1 MNQEPLTL
9 YKLIILYMLEQAGIS
24 LTNAQVSD
32 FILEMEYTNYFNI
45 QSAITE
51 LEKNNFISLETIRNS
66 THLHLTD
73 EGKAVLGYCI
83 QDISNAIKRDVK
95 AYLEKNRAEIMEET
109 LVLADY
115 YEVAEHEYTA
125 RCIVKDGTSNAVE
138 INLNVASEDEASTI
152 CANWK
157 EKSQDIYAYLIQNL
171 LAD

>member
-1 MNQEPLTL
+1 MAQDAFTL
-9 YKLIILYMLEQAGIS
+9 YKLIILYMLDQAGIS
-24 LTNAQVSD
+24 LTNAQISD

-51 LEKNNFISLETIRNS
+51 LEENNFISLETIRNS
-66 THLHLTD
+66 THVHLTD

-83 QDISNAIKRDVK
+83 QDISDAIKRDVK
-95 AYLEKNRAEIMEET
+95 AYLEKNRAESMEET

-115 YEVAEHEYTA
+115 YEAAKNEYTA

-152 CANWK
+152 CAKWK
-157 EKSQDIYAYLIQNL
+157 EKSQEIYAYLIQQL

>member
-1 MNQEPLTL
+1 MAQDAFTL

-32 FILEMEYTNYFNI
+32 FSLEMEYTNYFNL

>member
-1 MNQEPLTL
+1 MAQDAFTL

-66 THLHLTD
+66 THLHLTV

-125 RCIVKDGTSNAVE
+125 RCIVKDGTSDHVQHQSPMFGMLQR
-138 INLNVASEDEASTI
+138 NLSLTMARES
-152 CANWK
+152 
-157 EKSQDIYAYLIQNL
+157 
-171 LAD
+171 